1 MVIQRWQ
8 SVYLLLGVIAM
19 ILVCIRPFGV
29 VTNAEGIIVSELTSI
44 TYPVLLTLNIL
55 TGVLLLIDIF
65 LYKNI
70 KFQRMIAAVCIL
82 LMIGSIAST
91 AVILTTVDDMWQVT
105 WFGTPIGMACA
116 LICTLLAR
124 HRMAQDEKLLKSYDR
139 LR

>member
-1 MVIQRWQ
+1 
-8 SVYLLLGVIAM
+8 M

-91 AVILTTVDDMWQVT
+91 AVILTTVDDMWQVA
-105 WFGTPIGMACA
+105 WFGAPIGMACA